1 MKKWL
6 LAISV
11 LMFGA
16 VFSAGAAEAVYSYS
30 LSWGGLN
37 HPNSVAVDASGNVYV
52 ADTNNNR
59 IKQFSPNGNTYSL
72 VLAFG
77 SWGSGNG
84 QFATPWDVAVDAS
97 GNIYVSDTGNAR
109 IEKFD
114 PGGNYVTQW
123 SYNWY

>member
-37 HPNSVAVDASGNVYV
+37 HPNSVAVDS
-52 ADTNNNR
+52 
-59 IKQFSPNGNTYSL
+59 
-72 VLAFG
+72 
-77 SWGSGNG
+77 
-84 QFATPWDVAVDAS
+84 S

-114 PGGNYVTQW
+114 PGGTLPSGLITGIAVLRSRASGIFIRWAWRMRGRSGNIGTALPTMVP
-123 SYNWY
+123 

>member
-37 HPNSVAVDASGNVYV
+37 HPNSVAVDSSGNVYV
-52 ADTNNNR
+52 ADTNEGG
-59 IKQFSPNGNTYSL
+59 FF
-72 VLAFG
+72 VL
-77 SWGSGNG
+77 NHTHITTR
-84 QFATPWDVAVDAS
+84 QRHFAPKS
-97 GNIYVSDTGNAR
+97 QYKG
-109 IEKFD
+109 F
-114 PGGNYVTQW
+114 
-123 SYNWY
+123 